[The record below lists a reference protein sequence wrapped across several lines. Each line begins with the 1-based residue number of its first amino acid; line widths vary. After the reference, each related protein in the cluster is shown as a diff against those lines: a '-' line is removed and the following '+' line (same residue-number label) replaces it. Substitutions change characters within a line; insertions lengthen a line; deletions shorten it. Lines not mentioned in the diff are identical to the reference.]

1 MFDAQ
6 ILMVND
12 GEKKNGYRLVGQ
24 VKKKLVDYQG
34 IITFLGYPMKEAWV
48 NVGEYMWILYIY
60 IYDNMYLYIYDHI
73 CLYTYICLYIYVYPY
88 MS

>member
-60 IYDNMYLYIYDHI
+60 IW
-73 CLYTYICLYIYVYPY
+73 
-88 MS
+88 